1 MIPAHRS
8 ATHIENYQEYVAQR
22 VSDSCAEQGI
32 DFTPPN
38 AVLEVIAAMLAPKGT
53 RHDLD
58 AGAGCVEPAP
68 TLRVVRHRRVA

>member
-1 MIPAHRS
+1 M
-8 ATHIENYQEYVAQR
+8 TTETYQEYVTLR
-22 VSDSCAEQGI
+22 VRETCAEQGI
-32 DFTPPN
+32 EVTPPD
-38 AVLEVIAAMLAPKGT
+38 AVIEVIAAMLAPKGT